1 MFGCYFFGELFL
13 GILIVSCI
21 DFEGVCL
28 YFIFSYT
35 CLYVQ
40 EDIFELV
47 DFVFGDFVSGD
58 LANGDFALF
67 YLGDCLIIG
76 VSS

>member
-1 MFGCYFFGELFL
+1 
-13 GILIVSCI
+13 
-21 DFEGVCL
+21 
-28 YFIFSYT
+28 
-35 CLYVQ
+35 LYVQ

-58 LANGDFALF
+58 LANGDLALF
-67 YLGDCLIIG
+67 YLGDYLIIG

>member
-1 MFGCYFFGELFL
+1 M
-13 GILIVSCI
+13 
-21 DFEGVCL
+21 
-28 YFIFSYT
+28 
-35 CLYVQ
+35 YVQ

-67 YLGDCLIIG
+67 YLGDYLIIG

>member
-1 MFGCYFFGELFL
+1 M
-13 GILIVSCI
+13 
-21 DFEGVCL
+21 
-28 YFIFSYT
+28 
-35 CLYVQ
+35 YVQ

-47 DFVFGDFVSGD
+47 DFVFGDLVSGD

-67 YLGDCLIIG
+67 YLGDYLIIG

>member
-1 MFGCYFFGELFL
+1 M
-13 GILIVSCI
+13 
-21 DFEGVCL
+21 
-28 YFIFSYT
+28 
-35 CLYVQ
+35 YVQ

-58 LANGDFALF
+58 LANGDLALF
-67 YLGDCLIIG
+67 YLGDYLIIG

>member
-1 MFGCYFFGELFL
+1 M
-13 GILIVSCI
+13 
-21 DFEGVCL
+21 
-28 YFIFSYT
+28 
-35 CLYVQ
+35 YVQ

-58 LANGDFALF
+58 LANGDFGLF